1 MDQESVAGVGG
12 QYLSF
17 NLGDERYA
25 VAVSSVEVV
34 LEMASITRV
43 PRCPAHLRGV
53 INHRGSVIPV
63 VDLRAVFGREPTK
76 LEAGST
82 VIVSQVEFEG
92 ESLTAGVLADDVQ
105 EVLDLNDSDIESAP
119 SFGSRIDGAF
129 VKGIG
134 RHGDGFVILLDLEK
148 ALSGTGSGGAV
159 SGDSSGRPE

>member
-1 MDQESVAGVGG
+1 MDQKENEKLDG

-34 LEMASITRV
+34 LEMAAITRV
-43 PRCPAHLRGV
+43 PRCPPHLRGV
-53 INHRGSVIPV
+53 INHRGSVVPV

-76 LEAGST
+76 LEAGSA
-82 VIVSQVEFEG
+82 VIVTQVEYEG
-92 ESLTAGVLADDVQ
+92 EFLTAGVLADEVQ
-105 EVLDLNDSDIESAP
+105 EVLDLDDSDIERAP
-119 SFGSRIDGAF
+119 SFGSRIDGSF

-134 RHGDGFVILLDLEK
+134 RHGEGFVILLDLEK
-148 ALSGTGSGGAV
+148 ALSGTV